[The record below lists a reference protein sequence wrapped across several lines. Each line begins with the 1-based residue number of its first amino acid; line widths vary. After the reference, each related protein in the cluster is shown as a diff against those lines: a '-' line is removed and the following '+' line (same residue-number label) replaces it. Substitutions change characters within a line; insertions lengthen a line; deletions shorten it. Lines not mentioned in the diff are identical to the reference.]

1 MPPYDINREPILS
14 RLRRDTTLTK
24 PTPATWLYTGIGALL
39 GLLLGLTSER
49 IWLSNVTKPTA
60 SCWLSTSHASEAA
73 RH

>member
-39 GLLLGLTSER
+39 GLLLGLAGHLLRLGLER
-49 IWLSNVTKPTA
+49 L
-60 SCWLSTSHASEAA
+60 
-73 RH
+73 